1 MGRYYTV
8 NFMCD
13 KETESIIR
21 EIYQKPVHDCE
32 CGRRWLWK
40 MRSGRYVFAGWWN
53 EVK

>member
-21 EIYQKPVHDCE
+21 ELQEKLGDSRSKIIRDAVRFYYRVLCE
-32 CGRRWLWK
+32 DVR
-40 MRSGRYVFAGWWN
+40 
-53 EVK
+53 